1 MVKSNNTIKSFW
13 IAFFATLSALLI
25 AVSIFTFVTMSD
37 KIDHMKATVVED
49 ADTYKISTENSYRSA
64 LYETCENLKGIDAA
78 INKVCISAD
87 SSKQI
92 QYLMDVSTYAA
103 SLSCDVSRLPTNQGE
118 IVGMVDKFANQLNYY
133 TKSLASKLADGDEL
147 ALTDKTALLSLDATT
162 TALYNSLNEMATT
175 GSGMYITNSL
185 FTDGANMVGDTI
197 DEMNKEDLQ
206 YSDLV
211 YDGPYSDSIEHGT
224 MVINETIDPEEG
236 LDVVRR
242 LFSGENINSITFV
255 TTMKK
260 EGLLYVYEVDTTEG
274 SVDVIVT
281 ADGRLY
287 QFDYYLDSTG
297 NAALYEGD
305 GVMSLAKQFAQSAGF
320 DVESLYITKVQD
332 FVAYVTLAPIADGV
346 IVYPDAVVVAV
357 DTTRGEIVG
366 FVGKGYL
373 TNHRDDR
380 DVKFGAFDFE
390 QASNRY
396 SGRVVSAQ
404 KAIIAK
410 YGKEY
415 ACYEYEVDTLTQ
427 RYFVYVDSNTGKEVD
442 IFMVVDEAEGFSVI

>member
-1 MVKSNNTIKSFW
+1 
-13 IAFFATLSALLI
+13 
-25 AVSIFTFVTMSD
+25 
-37 KIDHMKATVVED
+37 
-49 ADTYKISTENSYRSA
+49 
-64 LYETCENLKGIDAA
+64 
-78 INKVCISAD
+78 
-87 SSKQI
+87 
-92 QYLMDVSTYAA
+92 
-103 SLSCDVSRLPTNQGE
+103 
-118 IVGMVDKFANQLNYY
+118 
-133 TKSLASKLADGDEL
+133 
-147 ALTDKTALLSLDATT
+147 
-162 TALYNSLNEMATT
+162 
-175 GSGMYITNSL
+175 
-185 FTDGANMVGDTI
+185 MVGDTI
-197 DEMNKEDLQ
+197 DEINKEDLQ
-206 YSDLV
+206 YSELV
-211 YDGPYSDSIEHGT
+211 YDGPYSDSIELGT
-224 MVINETIDPEEG
+224 IVVSETIDPEEG

-260 EGLLYVYEVDTTEG
+260 EGLLYVYDVDTTEG
-274 SVDVIVT
+274 SVEVIVT

-297 NAALYEGD
+297 NVAVYDGE
-305 GVMSLAKQFAQSAGF
+305 GVMARAKQFAQSAGF

-332 FVAYVTLAPIADGV
+332 FVAYVTLAPIADGA

-380 DVKFGAFDFE
+380 DVKFGAFDFQ
-390 QASNRY
+390 QASSRY
-396 SGRVVSAQ
+396 SGKVVSVE

-442 IFMVVDEAEGFSVI
+442 IFMVVEEAEGFSVI